1 MNENKKIYTYDTTL
15 RDGAQ
20 SENIFFS
27 QKEKINIIRLLDS
40 LGIDYIEIGNPIYNS
55 YDKEFFDDVK
65 EMDLIH
71 SKIVAFGSTAR
82 VGTAP
87 EDDPV
92 LSFLASFTEH
102 CAIFGKAWDLHVSD
116 VLKTTKEEN
125 LRLIRESIKYLKDN
139 GKYVFFDAEHFFDG
153 WLNNPD
159 YALEVLLAAQNA
171 GADEIILCD
180 TNGGTFPDDIT
191 RAVSDVKNKIS
202 VKLGIHTHNDNGLA
216 VANALFAV
224 YAGVENIQGT
234 INGIGE
240 RCGNAN
246 LSTLIANLQI
256 KSGYDVLDGERIR
269 SLTGVA
275 QSVAKISNVSV
286 HDMPYISTAAFTHK
300 AGTHADAVRK
310 NPATFEHIDPYSI
323 GNKRT
328 ILLSEISGKN
338 TLLPM
343 LRRVDPNIDKDSD
356 KVDSILS
363 AVRAKEAQGYHFES
377 APASLE
383 LFIRKELGLYRKYFV
398 LDFYKVI
405 NEARAG
411 ETGKSIAVAEV
422 SVGNQKEMA
431 ATDGDGP
438 VLAIGKVLRK
448 ALREF
453 YPTLDKVRLINYEVQ
468 AMDNRSATGATVRV
482 LIESTD
488 GKDIWSTVGVSI
500 DIIHASQA
508 ALVEAIEYKLLKDE
522 NEVSSHF

>member
-1 MNENKKIYTYDTTL
+1 ML
-15 RDGAQ
+15 
-20 SENIFFS
+20 
-27 QKEKINIIRLLDS
+27 
-40 LGIDYIEIGNPIYNS
+40 
-55 YDKEFFDDVK
+55 DVK
-65 EMDLIH
+65 E
-71 SKIVAFGSTAR
+71 
-82 VGTAP
+82 
-87 EDDPV
+87 
-92 LSFLASFTEH
+92 
-102 CAIFGKAWDLHVSD
+102 
-116 VLKTTKEEN
+116 
-125 LRLIRESIKYLKDN
+125 
-139 GKYVFFDAEHFFDG
+139 
-153 WLNNPD
+153 
-159 YALEVLLAAQNA
+159 
-171 GADEIILCD
+171 
-180 TNGGTFPDDIT
+180 
-191 RAVSDVKNKIS
+191 KIS

-216 VANALFAV
+216 VANSLSAV
-224 YAGVENIQGT
+224 EAGVESIQGT

-256 KSGYDVLDGERIR
+256 KAGYTVLDGNKIR

-275 QSVAKISNVSV
+275 SSIAKISNISV
-286 HDMPYISTAAFTHK
+286 NDMPYISSAAFTHK

-338 TLLPM
+338 TILPVIQ
-343 LRRVDPNIDKDSD
+343 RVDPTLNKNSE
-356 KVDSILS
+356 KVDHLVSLM
-363 AVRAKEAQGYHFES
+363 RAKEAQGYHFET
-377 APASLE
+377 AQASLE
-383 LFIRKELGLYRKYFV
+383 LMIIKELGLFQPHFV

-411 ETGKSIAVAEV
+411 EMGKSIAVAEV
-422 SVGNQKEMA
+422 SVGHQKEMA

-453 YPTLDKVRLINYEVQ
+453 YPSVDKFQLINYEVQ

-488 GKDIWSTVGVSI
+488 GKDIWSTVGISI

-508 ALVEAIEYKLLKDE
+508 ALVDAIEYKLLKDE
-522 NEVSSHF
+522 NKVSSHF

>member
-1 MNENKKIYTYDTTL
+1 MKVFTYDTTL

-20 SENIFFS
+20 SETIFFS

-40 LGIDYIEIGNPIYNS
+40 LGIDFIEIGNPFYDS
-55 YDKEFFDDVK
+55 YDKEFFDEVK
-65 EMDLIH
+65 NLGLLH
-71 SKIVAFGSTAR
+71 SKIVAFG
-82 VGTAP
+82 GTCHAGKRP

-92 LSFLASFTEH
+92 INFLSSFADH
-102 CAIFGKAWDLHVSD
+102 CTVFGKAWDLHVSD
-116 VLKTTKEEN
+116 VLKTTLEEN
-125 LRLIRESIKYLKDN
+125 LRIIHDSIKFLKDN
-139 GKYVFFDAEHFFDG
+139 GRYVFFDAEHFFDG
-153 WLNNPD
+153 WRGNRE
-159 YALEVLLAAQNA
+159 YALKVLETARNA
-171 GADEIILCD
+171 GADEIVLCD
-180 TNGGTFPDDIT
+180 TNGGTFPKDIES
-191 RAVSDVKNKIS
+191 AVRDVKEKIS

-216 VANALFAV
+216 VANSLSAV
-224 YAGVENIQGT
+224 EAGVESIQGT

-246 LSTLIANLQI
+246 LSTLIANLQV
-256 KSGYDVLDGERIR
+256 KAGYTVLDGNKIR

-275 QSVAKISNVSV
+275 SSIAKISNISV
-286 HDMPYISTAAFTHK
+286 NDMPYISSAAFTHK

-338 TLLPM
+338 TILPVIQ
-343 LRRVDPNIDKDSD
+343 RVDPTLDKNSE
-356 KVDSILS
+356 KVDHLVSLM
-363 AVRAKEAQGYHFES
+363 RAKEAQGYHFET
-377 APASLE
+377 AQASLE
-383 LFIRKELGLYRKYFV
+383 LMIIKELGLFQPHFV

-411 ETGKSIAVAEV
+411 EMGKSIAVAEV
-422 SVGNQKEMA
+422 SVGHQKEMA

-453 YPTLDKVRLINYEVQ
+453 YPSVDKFQLINYEVQ

-488 GKDIWSTVGVSI
+488 GKDIWSTVGISI

-508 ALVEAIEYKLLKDE
+508 ALVDAIEYKLLKDE
-522 NEVSSHF
+522 NKVSSHF